1 MTVIPMFQGMYRHTS
16 CPAKI
21 DTISHLMLAEVMSDL
36 VTVRDLESDPSR
48 AAMLKS
54 ITTRLGKV
62 LTRFEVEHQCEKS

>member
-1 MTVIPMFQGMYRHTS
+1 MNVIPMFPGIYRHTS

-36 VTVRDLESDPSR
+36 VTVRDLEPDPNR

-54 ITTRLGKV
+54 ITTRLGRV
-62 LTRFEVEHQCEKS
+62 LTRFEVEHQSEKN